1 MAKAEVF
8 LADDA
13 HVKIEGRSVD
23 VSKVSLFKMGVS
35 LRTTEDRSYEG
46 HVSLISEDV
55 NTKEK

>member
-13 HVKIEGRSVD
+13 HEKIEAGSID

-35 LRTTEDRSYEG
+35 LRTSENLSYEG

-55 NTKEK
+55 DTKEK